1 MAVRIGRPGLMA
13 GAHVCVGST
22 VSSCGGKDRLALW
35 ASPEMVVVVAV
46 VVACGKQRIRP
57 SCLCASPPFPS

>member
-35 ASPEMVVVVAV
+35 ASPEVVVVVVVAR
-46 VVACGKQRIRP
+46 GKQRIRP
-57 SCLCASPPFPS
+57 SRLCASPPFPS